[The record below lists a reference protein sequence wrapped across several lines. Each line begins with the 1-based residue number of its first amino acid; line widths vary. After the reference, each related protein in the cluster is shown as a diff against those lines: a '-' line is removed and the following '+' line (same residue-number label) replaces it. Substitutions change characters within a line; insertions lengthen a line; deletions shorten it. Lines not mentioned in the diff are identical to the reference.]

1 MSEGREY
8 TKGVLI
14 IEPEDD
20 PRISEEEVVAILPI
34 QQHFIESYALNKD
47 KMDLD
52 EWLSTELKSSL
63 PEFSSEEITEMSNG
77 IISTMRLQEQKHTSI
92 IEATTSGESKESWFT
107 REVLRGTSA
116 YTTMEQ
122 TRYLGELDRAVLG
135 ANEALH
141 LTITNQNGVINA
153 NPNLDGFIAEQYHAQ
168 TFNMNAEATGS
179 IYRAEVLVPEGTSY
193 GKNSVDIV
201 IRDTRTNQIVRKY
214 QSKYC
219 KDAQSTDQAF
229 RDGDYRGQR
238 KLVPEGQADEVSGKA
253 TDRIEAPDGTTS
265 NSLSKAR
272 AKQMQEEAQSGKWND
287 LNWNEYQMKDILKG
301 VAVNVGNAAL
311 LGAAIGAGTAVVR
324 KLIDHEEIKLS
335 DVAKDALKGAGDM
348 GGKVAIASA
357 LKVAAEKE
365 IIKAIPKGTPVST
378 IASVVYVG
386 VENAKVLYK
395 VGKGELTL
403 REGAHQMELVT
414 VSSVAGLAASG
425 IAGAKLGAAIG
436 TVCGPVGAAIGG
448 FVGSAVG
455 FMVGSKAGEVVCK
468 AAQKVRAKV
477 YEGIKDAGKRVWD
490 SLKNA
495 VSMRSLLF
503 A

>member
-20 PRISEEEVVAILPI
+20 PRISEEEVAAILPI
-34 QQHFIESYALNKD
+34 QQHFVESYALNKD

-179 IYRAEVLVPEGTSY
+179 IYRAEVLVPEGTAY

-229 RDGDYRGQR
+229 RDGD
-238 KLVPEGQADEVSGKA
+238 
-253 TDRIEAPDGTTS
+253 
-265 NSLSKAR
+265 
-272 AKQMQEEAQSGKWND
+272 
-287 LNWNEYQMKDILKG
+287 
-301 VAVNVGNAAL
+301 
-311 LGAAIGAGTAVVR
+311 
-324 KLIDHEEIKLS
+324 
-335 DVAKDALKGAGDM
+335 
-348 GGKVAIASA
+348 
-357 LKVAAEKE
+357 
-365 IIKAIPKGTPVST
+365 
-378 IASVVYVG
+378 
-386 VENAKVLYK
+386 
-395 VGKGELTL
+395 
-403 REGAHQMELVT
+403 
-414 VSSVAGLAASG
+414 
-425 IAGAKLGAAIG
+425 
-436 TVCGPVGAAIGG
+436 
-448 FVGSAVG
+448 
-455 FMVGSKAGEVVCK
+455 
-468 AAQKVRAKV
+468 
-477 YEGIKDAGKRVWD
+477 
-490 SLKNA
+490 
-495 VSMRSLLF
+495 
-503 A
+503 